1 MNKKIL
7 TLLLLLIAISTIS
20 IVSATDTQKIGDL
33 EFNVPDG
40 YTYDADSVDV
50 FLKAFDDESDLASQ
64 FGIMSIPFV
73 ASFKNGEIYKTTI
86 GAQPKEAILEL
97 LS

>member
-7 TLLLLLIAISTIS
+7 AILLLVIAAGAVSV
-20 IVSATDTQKIGDL
+20 VSAQDTQKIGDI

-50 FLKAFDDESDLASQ
+50 FLKAFSDESDMKDA
-64 FGIMSIPFV
+64 GV
-73 ASFKNGEIYKTTI
+73 FKNSDDEIL
-86 GAQPKEAILEL
+86 AILVYSKEPKDTNFPAI
-97 LS
+97 SSPK